1 MSNGRD
7 CVSRAVLSGEWENGA
22 VECAFLVSVVVSL
35 PSSSTCLFDPPNN
48 RPSTK
53 KTRGGGGR
61 AGEDCRFRPLRRRRR
76 RRRHTRLGFTITSR
90 SCCQTLSIWYGCRLL
105 VVLLFWYFSN
115 DFFFHSFQS
124 SSSQKALMVFSFLAL
139 TRRFNIVNE
148 NNRSRRLWKL
158 NLTIS
163 SSQMDARSIICRDKM
178 KNQVFYYLFPCFCFT
193 FLTFGSCQQIRLGL
207 VKGELL
213 VIKWWIYFFF
223 SLSYVFLFSTD
234 I

>member
-7 CVSRAVLSGEWENGA
+7 CVSRAVLSGERENGA

-61 AGEDCRFRPLRRRRR
+61 AGEDCRFRPLRRRQR
-76 RRRHTRLGFTITSR
+76 RRRHTRLGFTITLR
-90 SCCQTLSIWYGCRLL
+90 SCCQTLSIWYGWRLL

-124 SSSQKALMVFSFLAL
+124 SPSQKALMVFHFWRWRVGSTSSTKTTEAVVF
-139 TRRFNIVNE
+139 E
-148 NNRSRRLWKL
+148 NWIWPSVPVKW
-158 NLTIS
+158 T
-163 SSQMDARSIICRDKM
+163 
-178 KNQVFYYLFPCFCFT
+178 
-193 FLTFGSCQQIRLGL
+193 LGR
-207 VKGELL
+207 
-213 VIKWWIYFFF
+213 
-223 SLSYVFLFSTD
+223 
-234 I
+234 